1 MNLKMINM
9 LEFDKIKERVKEFAI
24 SEQGREAV
32 HNMHPSS
39 ELSMIKQW
47 LKETS
52 EARNIV
58 NKSSSIPLHSL
69 QGIQEI
75 MGKLGKGYAL
85 LPEQFSILLEL
96 LESGLKLKRFM
107 KDKESIAPQVS
118 AYVYSMFDLSDL
130 VDEITRCIR
139 NGHVDNQASKE
150 LARVR
155 KKVSIL
161 EERLKS
167 KLESL
172 VKSSSYREY
181 IQDHVISIRD
191 GRYVI
196 PVKKEYRKNIEG
208 HILDRSSSGAT
219 VYIEPADV
227 KKIQNE
233 LNVLKGEEEAEV
245 QKVLS
250 YLTGMVESYQHEI
263 SINIQTIIHYD
274 FIFAKAKYSKA
285 IDGHSVEL
293 NQHNYLNIK
302 EAKHP
307 LVGENAVPLNF
318 SLGKGYNALIITGPN
333 TGGKTVA
340 IKTVG
345 LLTLMVQSGLH
356 VPVGEGS
363 EFAVFLDLLVDIGD
377 GQSIEQ
383 SLSTFSSHICNII
396 QIIKESRPRTLVIL
410 DELGAGTDPGE
421 GMGLAISI
429 IEELYTKGAAILA
442 TTHFSEIKD
451 FAHSRDGFENGSM
464 EFDLETLQPCYRL
477 LIGKPGESQAFSIAL
492 RLGMDPRL
500 IEKAHQ
506 ITYKE
511 KKEYSLLISSSE
523 LGNQRKES
531 NEAVQHREGQGKP
544 TKKKQQK
551 VEKEGSQLKREFE
564 IGDRVYVSSLETSGI
579 ISELENHKGELGV
592 LIKGKKVKVNK
603 KRLTLHIDRKKLYPE
618 NYDYSIVLE
627 SKENRKKDTLM
638 KRKYVEGL
646 KIEHISEDEK

>member
-1 MNLKMINM
+1 MNEKTLSM
-9 LEFDKIKERVKEFAI
+9 LEFDKIKVRVKEFAL
-24 SEQGREAV
+24 SEQGRSV
-32 HNMHPSS
+32 VQNLFPSK
-39 ELSMIKQW
+39 EITIIRQW

-69 QGIQEI
+69 QGVQEI
-75 MGKLGKGYAL
+75 MGKLGKGYTL

-96 LESGLKLKRFM
+96 LKCGFKLKRFM

-118 AYVYSMFDLSDL
+118 AYAYSMFDLIDL
-130 VDEITRCIR
+130 GEEITRCIR
-139 NGHVDNQASKE
+139 NGHVDHQASKE

-155 KKVSIL
+155 KKIAIL

-172 VKSSSYREY
+172 VKSSAYRDY
-181 IQDHVISIRD
+181 IQDHVVSIRD

-208 HILDRSSSGAT
+208 HVLDHSSSGAT

-233 LNVLKGEEEAEV
+233 LNVLKVEEEVEV
-245 QKVLS
+245 QKILS
-250 YLTGMVESYQHEI
+250 YLTGMVESYQREI
-263 SINIQTIIHYD
+263 SINIETIIHYD
-274 FIFAKAKYSKA
+274 FVFAKAKYSKS

-293 NQHNYLNIK
+293 NQQDYLNIK

-307 LVGENAVPLNF
+307 LVGESAVPLNF
-318 SLGKGYNALIITGPN
+318 NLGGEFKALIITGPN

-396 QIIKESRPRTLVIL
+396 QILKESRAQTLVIL

-429 IEELYTKGAAILA
+429 IDDIYTKGASIIA

-451 FAHSRDGFENGSM
+451 FAYSRDGFKNGSM
-464 EFDLETLQPCYRL
+464 EFDLVTLKPCYRL

-492 RLGMDPRL
+492 RLGMNPRL
-500 IEKAHQ
+500 IEKAHE

-511 KKEYSLLISSSE
+511 KKEYSSLAHST
-523 LGNQRKES
+523 NQFDQVQVDKKEEYQS
-531 NEAVQHREGQGKP
+531 IKEIPQV
-544 TKKKQQK
+544 TKKKQPMVVNQFK
-551 VEKEGSQLKREFE
+551 
-564 IGDRVYVSSLETSGI
+564 IGDRVFVSSLKTSGI
-579 ISELENHKGELGV
+579 VCELENHKGELGV
-592 LIKGKKVKVNK
+592 LIKQKKVKVNK
-603 KRLTLHIDRKKLYPE
+603 KRLSLHIDRKELYPE

-627 SKENRKKDTLM
+627 SKENRRKDALM